1 MNEQETAP
9 LPQLEPERCWVC
21 GGPVGEPYTD
31 GDGGPVCCSAR
42 CSDYGTRVED
52 PPCWQLVVNACQP
65 YKLFLL
71 TPPPGP

>member
-42 CSDYGTRVED
+42 CLRECRADLYGDDEG
-52 PPCWQLVVNACQP
+52 
-65 YKLFLL
+65 
-71 TPPPGP
+71 PGDLPEESS